1 MNNMQNL
8 VQQAQRMQHEITKK
22 QEEIYKMTFVGE
34 SEWVKV
40 TMTGKKLIT
49 RIDITYNGDLNEEKD
64 MLADMI
70 TIAIND
76 GFKQIENEIEKKLGS
91 YSKQLS
97 GLM

>member
-1 MNNMQNL
+1 MNMQNL
-8 VQQAQRMQHEITKK
+8 VAQAQRMQKEITKK

-40 TMTGKKLIT
+40 TMTGKKTIV
-49 RIDITYNGDLNEEKD
+49 RIDITYAGDLNAEKE
-64 MLADMI
+64 MLSDMI

-76 GFKQIENEIEKKLGS
+76 ATKKIEKEIEKKLGA
-91 YSKQLS
+91 YSKQLG

>member
-1 MNNMQNL
+1 MNMQNIMA
-8 VQQAQRMQHEITKK
+8 QAQRMQKDITKK
-22 QEEIYKMTFVGE
+22 QEEIYKETFIGE

-40 TMTGKKLIT
+40 TMNGKKEIQK
-49 RIDITYNGDLNEEKD
+49 IDITYSGDLNDDKE

-76 GFKQIENEIEKKLGS
+76 ATNKIEKEIENKLGM
-91 YSKQLS
+91 YGNMLG